1 MAPWYIAYSV
11 GRFIGLNG
19 VSITPICGNRR
30 IVGLIARIMTGNNA
44 DDFLLGVT
52 YLSMTEIEA
61 TFDALGTSP
70 FAVQIYT
77 AMDVNQKNFITIQG
91 SAS

>member
-1 MAPWYIAYSV
+1 
-11 GRFIGLNG
+11 
-19 VSITPICGNRR
+19 
-30 IVGLIARIMTGNNA
+30 MTGNNA

-52 YLSMTEIEA
+52 YLSMTEIGA